1 MPVYVRHPAEARVM
15 FRRIP
20 GYRCD
25 QVTIHVDGVPVD
37 AASGEYVA
45 GVLLRNAPYT
55 ARKTVLSG
63 SARAPFC
70 MMGVCADCAAM
81 VDGVPSVLTCR
92 TLVREGMQVRRQD
105 GPPSFGTGGA
115 NADV

>member
-1 MPVYVRHPAEARVM
+1 MSARCPAEARTM

-25 QVTIHVDGVPVD
+25 RVTIYVDGVPVD

-45 GVLLRNAPYT
+45 GVLLRNAPYI
-55 ARKTVLSG
+55 ARKTALSG

-70 MMGVCADCAAM
+70 MMGVCTDCAAV
-81 VDGVPSVLTCR
+81 VDGMPSVLTCR
-92 TLVREGMQVRRQD
+92 TMVREGMQVSRQD
-105 GPPSFGTGGA
+105 GPPSIETGA
-115 NADV
+115 SADA